1 MSGTSYSDTCPSCGS
16 ELDSYSDHKPIS
28 NSWHTC
34 IHCGFTSYP
43 KYDQMTLNNLNDMR
57 SQYNEDMDLRPEDSD
72 YLRTFEI
79 LPECITE
86 PDEWFKKES

>member
-1 MSGTSYSDTCPSCGS
+1 MSGTSYSDTCQSCGS

-43 KYDQMTLNNLNDMR
+43 KYDQLTLEELNDGR
-57 SQYNEDMDLRPEDSD
+57 KEYNENNDYRPEDSS
-72 YLRTFEI
+72 YLRPLERQ
-79 LPECITE
+79 PECKTN
-86 PDEWFKKES
+86 PNDWY